1 MKDESYTPEEIFQA
15 GFIVMQKHGKI
26 FLDELIMELKR
37 MYPKKPTPVEEG
49 E

>member
-1 MKDESYTPEEIFQA
+1 MKEESYTPEEILQA

-26 FLDELIMELKR
+26 FLDELILELKSLT
-37 MYPKKPTPVEEG
+37 PKKPTPVEEG